1 MKELIDIPDELYE
14 AYKGRPP
21 RTGDEGMDMIA
32 QAIANGTPLQDGEF
46 LLTLMQSVM
55 TPEQI
60 REVLQTMN
68 NQGEWI
74 TRHKQNS
81 FGQDVVCFECNK
93 CGEYKLP
100 IIHTM
105 ITEPLGVCPNCGAD
119 MRRNTKRKG
128 TPIEGNNESYNCEN
142 WIP

>member
-1 MKELIDIPDELYE
+1 MKLIIDIDEELYE
-14 AYKGRPP
+14 AYKNRPP
-21 RTGDEGMDMIA
+21 MLGDEGMDMIA

-68 NQGEWI
+68 NRGEWI

-105 ITEPLGVCPNCGAD
+105 ITEPLEVCPNCGAD
-119 MRRNTKRKG
+119 MRKG
-128 TPIEGNNESYNCEN
+128 GAE
-142 WIP
+142 